1 MLEKIKEVP
10 FIDES
15 ASVRLISKEG
25 KLVLERND
33 RVIWASENTTLP
45 VTTTLDCYVEAK
57 KFFTLLPDIAELSQ
71 DTCLKVKL
79 KNGAKYELPF
89 MQVSWETQLMPTEF
103 SNVIMF
109 KLDDLMLCTLK
120 NLIKPELQ
128 CVYIDSKGAV
138 TCDFV
143 SACISDTVKSSEAFL
158 LPPDVQEL
166 VDGRQCKVEIKDE
179 KIYIQSTDF
188 SIITSKPV
196 MSGEAWWEQ
205 LREML
210 SETSSFV
217 KTEAL
222 TQGLKRLT
230 LFGDYVSFD
239 GEKAL
244 VGENFEP
251 FKFTPLSDKKYE
263 IERLAKILTTAD
275 EMSEQAENLV
285 LRNKSSKFLIS
296 PMEEA

>member
-15 ASVRLISKEG
+15 SAVRLLTKEG

-33 RVIWASENTTLP
+33 RVVWASEATTLP
-45 VTTTLDCYVEAK
+45 VATDLNCYVEAK
-57 KFFTLLPDIAELSQ
+57 KFFTLLPNIAELEQ

-89 MQVSWETQLMPTEF
+89 MQSSWETQEMPTEYD
-103 SNVIMF
+103 NVIMF

-143 SACISDTVKSSEAFL
+143 SACISDNVKSNEPFL

-166 VDGRQCKVEIKDE
+166 VDGRQCKVKIDGD
-179 KIYIQSTDF
+179 KIYIQSNDF
-188 SIITSKPV
+188 SIITSKPT
-196 MSGEAWWEQ
+196 MSGDAWWEQ
-205 LREML
+205 LRQML
-210 SETSSFV
+210 SEESTYV

-222 TQGLKRLT
+222 TESLKRLV

-239 GEKAL
+239 GEKAI
-244 VGENFEP
+244 VEANFEP
-251 FKFTPLSDKKYE
+251 FRFAQLPDKKYE
-263 IERLAKILTTAD
+263 IERLSKILTTAD
-275 EMSEQAENLV
+275 EMTEKSENLV

-296 PMEEA
+296 PMEDA